1 MENYNI
7 GRFVP
12 QCKPDGRYEEVQC
25 GAGWEYCWCVDS
37 TGMELTGTKTK
48 GWPQCGKTWPH
59 SVKLPYSS
67 LVNYTGSM
75 LVNGF
80 YVASFRY
87 PCYPKICCLNQL
99 FQPRLM
105 PEAKVLALFVYIHCL

>member
-37 TGMELTGTKTK
+37 SGMELTGTKTK
-48 GWPQCGKTWPH
+48 GWPQCGKTKPH
-59 SVKLPYSS
+59 SVKMPYK
-67 LVNYTGSM
+67 LTTE
-75 LVNGF
+75 LHWF
-80 YVASFRY
+80 YVG
-87 PCYPKICCLNQL
+87 KW
-99 FQPRLM
+99 
-105 PEAKVLALFVYIHCL
+105 VLCGIVSKSLLS